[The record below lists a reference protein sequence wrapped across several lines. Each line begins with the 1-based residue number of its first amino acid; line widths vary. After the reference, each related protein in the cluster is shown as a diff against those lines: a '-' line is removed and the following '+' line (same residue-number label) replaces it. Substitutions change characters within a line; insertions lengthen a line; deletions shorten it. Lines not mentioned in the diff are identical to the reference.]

1 MKSFNSDY
9 INDEF
14 FIFGINNNFEL
25 KIFNRWGSLIFSEY
39 PYTNSWMG
47 VDVKGN
53 EISEGQ
59 YFYVLKNY
67 EEDIEINGVVTIVK

>member
-1 MKSFNSDY
+1 MTY
-9 INDEF
+9 IF
-14 FIFGINNNFEL
+14 Q
-25 KIFNRWGSLIFSEY
+25 Y

-47 VDVKGN
+47 LDVKGN

-67 EEDIEINGVVTIVK
+67 EEDIEINGVVTVVK